1 METEQGRKLY
11 KADLHMHSRH
21 SGMAKH
27 LKFLRCR
34 DCYSK
39 PIDVY
44 RTAKRRGMDLVT
56 ITDHD
61 SIDGCLELLDQTGPL
76 DDFVIAGSH
85 VRRIQE
91 FQQALA
97 DPNTK
102 AVFAARGG
110 YGSGYL
116 TEKLTKGNLQ
126 PKVVLGASDLTIV
139 HLHLLKHF
147 GWVTFY
153 GPMVAQEFSRGPE
166 AYDEASLRASLEGK
180 SNWVAYE
187 GGTVLRQGTA
197 EGILLGGCLSLIVA
211 TLGTPDEPDTRGAL
225 LLVEDINAK
234 PYQVDRMLLQLERA
248 GKLDEV
254 RGIVFG
260 QMPGCV
266 QDSDQKFDQGY
277 ELTDVIADVLGDFK
291 GPIARRS
298 FRPRE
303 RRDADPAVGRPC
315 AARGD
320 PHLEAH
326 GSGSGDG
333 LAERGIRPELF
344 KGELIP
350 VN

>member
-1 METEQGRKLY
+1 MNGLSKPPHLSSESTLGLVAPASPVDRESFLRGVKELERLGY
-11 KADLHMHSRH
+11 KAS
-21 SGMAKH
+21 
-27 LKFLRCR
+27 
-34 DCYSK
+34 YS
-39 PIDVY
+39 
-44 RTAKRRGMDLVT
+44 
-56 ITDHD
+56 
-61 SIDGCLELLDQTGPL
+61 DGLFAAEKY
-76 DDFVIAGSH
+76 FAGSH
-85 VRRIQE
+85 ERRIQE

-180 SNWVAYE
+180 SNWVAYQ

-234 PYQVDRMLLQLERA
+234 PYQVDRMLLQLIRA

-266 QDSDQKFDQGY
+266 QDSDQKFDQSY

-291 GPIARRS
+291 GPIAYGVPFGHARAGTLTLPLGVRA
-298 FRPRE
+298 RL
-303 RRDADPAVGRPC
+303 DATRTSRLTV
-315 AARGD
+315 
-320 PHLEAH
+320 LEA
-326 GSGSGDG
+326 
-333 LAERGIRPELF
+333 AT
-344 KGELIP
+344 
-350 VN
+350 V

>member
-1 METEQGRKLY
+1 MNGFSKPPHLSSESTLGVVAPASPVDRERFLRGVKELERLGY
-11 KADLHMHSRH
+11 KASYSDDLF
-21 SGMAKH
+21 AAEKY
-27 LKFLRCR
+27 F
-34 DCYSK
+34 
-39 PIDVY
+39 
-44 RTAKRRGMDLVT
+44 
-56 ITDHD
+56 
-61 SIDGCLELLDQTGPL
+61 
-76 DDFVIAGSH
+76 AGSH
-85 VRRIQE
+85 ERRIQE
-91 FQQALA
+91 FQRALA

-116 TEKLTKGNLQ
+116 TGKLTKGNLQ
-126 PKVVLGASDLTIV
+126 PKIVLGASDLTIV

-153 GPMVAQEFSRGPE
+153 GPMVAQEFARGPE

-234 PYQVDRMLLQLERA
+234 PYQVDRMLLQLIRA

-266 QDSDQKFDQGY
+266 QDSDQNLDQGY
-277 ELTDVIADVLGDFK
+277 ELTEVIADVLGDFK
-291 GPIARRS
+291 GPIAYGVP
-298 FRPRE
+298 F
-303 RRDADPAVGRPC
+303 GH
-315 AARGD
+315 ARAGTLTL
-320 PHLEAH
+320 PLGVRARLEATRT
-326 GSGSGDG
+326 SR
-333 LAERGIRPELF
+333 LTVLEAAT
-344 KGELIP
+344 
-350 VN
+350 V